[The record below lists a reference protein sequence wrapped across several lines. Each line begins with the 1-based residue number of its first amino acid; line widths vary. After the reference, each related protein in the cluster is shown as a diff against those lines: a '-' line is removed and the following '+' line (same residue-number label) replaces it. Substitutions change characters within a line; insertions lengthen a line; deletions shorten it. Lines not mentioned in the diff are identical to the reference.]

1 MVDPNSAQA
10 GVRSPPWSVSAAAG
24 DGSAG
29 VSWTVPSSSGG
40 GPITSYVVTAYDGC
54 TIQGSLTVSGSPPA
68 TTLTFGGL
76 TNGSAYTFKVAAVN
90 SFGTGP
96 QSAASNVVVPS
107 GAAPTWVSACSASQ
121 YTLTGSNGSTW
132 QDLDA
137 SHLAVTFKP
146 GANSWAVLTGNAD
159 LWTANAG
166 YNQDLG
172 ISVTGG
178 LYPSVGGQPEAWKES
193 GGLAGTFSPNAATV
207 LAALPVRAGTA
218 YTAKL
223 QWKANQGGAG
233 AIHAGAGPIAGRYS
247 P

>member
-1 MVDPNSAQA
+1 MVVPNPAQA
-10 GVRSPPWSVSAAAG
+10 GVPPPTSSVSAASG
-24 DGSAG
+24 DGAAG
-29 VSWTVPSSSGG
+29 GSWTVPSWSGG

-54 TIQGSLTVSGSPPA
+54 TIQGSLTVSGSPPV
-68 TTLTFGGL
+68 TSLTFGGL

-137 SHLAVTFKP
+137 SKLAVSFTP
-146 GANSWAVLTGNAD
+146 TANSWAVLSGNAD

-172 ISVTGG
+172 VSVTGG
-178 LYPSVGGQPEAWKES
+178 PYPSSGGQPEAWREPA
-193 GGLAGTFSPNAATV
+193 GLAGPYSPNPPTG
-207 LAALPVRAGTA
+207 PAGVPGLSGT
-218 YTAKL
+218 
-223 QWKANQGGAG
+223 
-233 AIHAGAGPIAGRYS
+233 
-247 P
+247 